1 MTDSSEPHRVTQPAA
16 GGSRVA
22 DPRSAALLCMLSLQS
37 EASDSAFRRRRAVP
51 IAARQ
56 SEDEARGSLLAML
69 SGDSTPAR
77 SAERFLRLRETV
89 RRDGLEALA
98 DRVAPFW
105 LELFAISQT
114 RRVDAICALVGT
126 AAACESLLTGSAA
139 LSDVSE
145 RAQLLNRFDRSDIK
159 SAMDRSAAIPARERL
174 TGPAAEAV
182 LEILRHPS
190 VAATSGST
198 LATMIGLS
206 FLRAAWARLSADDA
220 FLLEQ
225 AAVTTVAEMLSD
237 RGDTSVP
244 ALNLSPDQA
253 QAWDSIGRLISRS
266 MSSDGIAAT
275 HTLLSQS

>member
-1 MTDSSEPHRVTQPAA
+1 
-16 GGSRVA
+16 
-22 DPRSAALLCMLSLQS
+22 MLSLQS